1 MENFGSQFLHERD
14 SRLHITDEVE
24 HEKTRKENKDEKT
37 SQKPA
42 EKISDWLEVI
52 ERTHMGHRDDPRVLD
67 RIKKYYH
74 NEHTIK
80 PEDVPESYFENQ
92 RKLAREQG
100 HGDIEITDE
109 MREQLTEVLIKDQD
123 STLDNWVEYLSS
135 TDSDSFPTWAK
146 Y

>member
-14 SRLHITDEVE
+14 SRLHTTDEVE

-67 RIKKYYH
+67 RI
-74 NEHTIK
+74 
-80 PEDVPESYFENQ
+80 
-92 RKLAREQG
+92 
-100 HGDIEITDE
+100 
-109 MREQLTEVLIKDQD
+109 
-123 STLDNWVEYLSS
+123 
-135 TDSDSFPTWAK
+135 
-146 Y
+146 